1 MTTQAGSL
9 IRDQNLNV
17 HSDVAPLGL
26 KSNGSKAQKHGAVG
40 GRRALNDISNSGR
53 PLALQTSKNHNS
65 KNVIPVGEEIGPSKL
80 ILGGKTKNISKAPE
94 KVHRKALSDLAN
106 SGKPHLHQ
114 ASKKNHG
121 KKLGAVVEEQ
131 ILPHAVA
138 EEQFLHNHESCI
150 KAQAKAVDMDY
161 FLKTIGLDNGNSMQ
175 LASPWVSP
183 LPKKLKSER
192 PSRYSEMEAVSELLY
207 EDRSRWK
214 KTDLH
219 SELTPCGT
227 LKSPKPSY
235 LLWKKCNSPKFTLT
249 ETPKL
254 PKR

>member
-1 MTTQAGSL
+1 MATQDGGP

-17 HSDVAPLGL
+17 HSDVAPFGV
-26 KSNGSKAQKHGAVG
+26 KSNVSKAQKHAALG

-53 PLALQTSKNHNS
+53 PSALQTLKNHNS
-65 KNVIPVGEEIGPSKL
+65 KNVISVGEEIGPSKL
-80 ILGGKTKNISKAPE
+80 TSLGGKTKNISKAPE
-94 KVHRKALSDLAN
+94 KVHRKALSDLTN
-106 SGKPHLHQ
+106 SGKPHLR
-114 ASKKNHG
+114 HG
-121 KKLGAVVEEQ
+121 KNLSAVVEEQ

-138 EEQFLHNHESCI
+138 EEQFLHNHQSCI
-150 KAQAKAVDMDY
+150 KVQAQAVDLDY

-175 LASPWVSP
+175 LACPWVSP
-183 LPKKLKSER
+183 LSKKLKPES
-192 PSRYSEMEAVSELLY
+192 PSRYLEMEEVSELLY

-214 KTDLH
+214 KKTELH

-227 LKSPKPSY
+227 LKSAKRSY
-235 LLWKKCNSPKFTLT
+235 MLWKECNSPKFMVT